1 VSASATTCLPFAG
14 GCSGNTLR
22 VEGRSLPPGVLP
34 PLVLFRAVASDYF
47 ATMGMRIL
55 KGRSFDRTD
64 VDRKAPVAIVSERFA
79 RRIFPN
85 EDPIGRRV
93 ASNRPPERSG
103 GAPALVWL
111 EVVGVVADTPIRSL
125 GAGELEIGQL
135 YMAMS
140 LARGPDSSTT
150 DRITPSAA
158 VVSYVVRTSTP
169 PLALLPAIRQ
179 VISGFDRKLAIAQP
193 RTLQGIVDTALSQM
207 AFTMTLIVVAGA
219 VALLLGLIGIYGVMS
234 YIVSQRTSEIGVR
247 LALGADPASVTGQIV
262 RQGGTVAGFGMVA
275 GLAAA
280 LAGGR
285 FIESLLFGV
294 TPYDPIIFATTTLA
308 LALVALIACWLPDRR
323 AARLNPVEAL
333 RVEA

>member
-1 VSASATTCLPFAG
+1 
-14 GCSGNTLR
+14 
-22 VEGRSLPPGVLP
+22 
-34 PLVLFRAVASDYF
+34 
-47 ATMGMRIL
+47 
-55 KGRSFDRTD
+55 
-64 VDRKAPVAIVSERFA
+64 
-79 RRIFPN
+79 
-85 EDPIGRRV
+85 
-93 ASNRPPERSG
+93 
-103 GAPALVWL
+103 L